1 MKYRIL
7 DLFFLLFSGI
17 CFSQNTI
24 YVKKTTDKNFSL
36 GSTQSV
42 KGLLYKNIENLF
54 TFSIGNIHD
63 IDITLLLADT
73 SDIIL
78 KTEILPLEV
87 RTNVELTID
96 YAAQLG
102 AFKRN
107 GITDREKYKN
117 TPEVFWS
124 KRYKIFPKK
133 ESNFKFYLSYQSDS
147 GLVLYSSPVLKC
159 IEIPVPTLQITTLDQ
174 LVPNGKLLPTYDKDL
189 RQGAKWFEINQFKL
203 SVYGKKD
210 ILLYSSFCYGNFITP
225 EMALAVHNKKT
236 KFVKI
241 EKIESDKYKF
251 PAIELKKK

>member
-1 MKYRIL
+1 MKYRII
-7 DLFFLLFSGI
+7 DLFLLLFSGI

-24 YVKKTTDKNFSL
+24 HVKKTTENFYL

-42 KGLLYKNIENLF
+42 KGLLYKNIENEF
-54 TFSIGNIHD
+54 IFSIGNIHD

-78 KTEILPLEV
+78 QTVILPVEI
-87 RTNVELTID
+87 RTNLELDID

-102 AFKRN
+102 AFKPN
-107 GITDREKYKN
+107 GTTDREKYKN
-117 TPEVFWS
+117 TPEVFWY

-133 ESNFKFYLSYQSDS
+133 ESDFKFYLSYQSDS
-147 GLVLYSSPVLKC
+147 GLVLYTSPVLKC
-159 IEIPVPTLQITTLDQ
+159 IEIPVPTLQIISIDQ

-189 RQGAKWFEINQFKL
+189 KQGAKWFEINQFKL

-210 ILLYSSFCYGNFITP
+210 NLLYSGFCYGNFITP
-225 EMALAVHNKKT
+225 EMALAVLNKKT

-241 EKIESDKYKF
+241 EKIESDKYNF